1 MTNESGDDIVEGEF
15 LAPRR
20 VAKTVGEAASEYF
33 EWSEERE
40 QRRKKRAQKLSG
52 ARSAALLSIK
62 GSPPFDAQAR
72 SAVTQ
77 FVTQVTPDLPVAE
90 LTPHRVAAF
99 QDAIGANAA
108 ARLLPVKEFL
118 HFCWK
123 ARGYTDVNLGNHLLV
138 KSARAAAAT
147 ARGNRGHEES
157 ERFEMTA
164 GALERLE
171 AELSILQQQM
181 PTAIGDRLEQIRAWA
196 DACETLINDAKVV
209 DPVKTGRV
217 CLGSTVG
224 VRRPDAGGGQV
235 QQYTLV
241 GPTEVN
247 AEQRRISIESPVGK
261 GFDRRDGR
269 RDRRNRGAARHD
281 ALGSRV
287 RRGMIRRRAGPDRE
301 LALGAGGGGPHRRQG
316 VE

>member
-1 MTNESGDDIVEGEF
+1 MTIEGGDDIVEGEF
-15 LAPRR
+15 RASRKA
-20 VAKTVGEAASEYF
+20 VMTVGEAASEYF

-52 ARSAALLSIK
+52 ARSA
-62 GSPPFDAQAR
+62 
-72 SAVTQ
+72 VTQ

-99 QDAIGANAA
+99 QETIGANSADVA
-108 ARLLPVKEFL
+108 ARLIPVKEFL

-123 ARGYTDVNLGNHLLV
+123 ARGYTDVNLGNHLRV
-138 KSARAAAAT
+138 KSTRATTAA
-147 ARGNRGHEES
+147 ARGNREHEGS

-164 GALERLE
+164 AALERLK

-224 VRRPDAGGGQV
+224 VRRPDAGGGRV

-241 GPTEVN
+241 GPTEVS

-261 GFDRRDGR
+261 GLI
-269 RDRRNRGAARHD
+269 GAAVG
-281 ALGSRV
+281 AIV
-287 RRGMIRRRAGPDRE
+287 EIEVPRGTMRLEVVSIEG
-301 LALGAGGGGPHRRQG
+301 
-316 VE
+316 